1 MENVSKNAKI
11 IGIGEKGI
19 ESLESIY
26 NVVKENTDIE
36 KININQDVDKEY
48 VRQLLDGVDVL
59 LLAYSTEDKRAV
71 DIVKA
76 ISFMAG
82 ERRVLSIGLNLSE
95 KEHKE
100 ELGLNQ
106 EFVINEDTTSKVM
119 NIINMMIEAISDDCA
134 ISIDLTDLKELFAS
148 EGGVKYNFESFTKED
163 SSNAIADKLLANIK
177 EVGSEFIEK
186 KGIMLVE
193 MNKNDDAIVFLYD
206 TLTNIQEKSTST
218 YDIIFSLYLKENC
231 DNIKFGL
238 IYNIPIL

>member
-59 LLAYSTEDKRAV
+59 LLAYSTDDKRAV

-76 ISFMAG
+76 ISFMSG

-106 EFVINEDTTSKVM
+106 EFIINEDTTSKVM

-148 EGGVKYNFESFTKED
+148 GGGVKYNFESFTKED

-206 TLTNIQEKSTST
+206 TLTNIQEKSAST

-231 DNIKFGL
+231 DNIKVGL
-238 IYNIPIL
+238 IYN

>member
-1 MENVSKNAKI
+1 MENISKSAKI

-19 ESLESIY
+19 QSLESIY
-26 NVVKENTDIE
+26 SVIKENADIE

-48 VRQLLDGVDVL
+48 VRQLLDGVDIL
-59 LLAYSTEDKRAV
+59 LLAYSTDDKRAV

-106 EFVINEDTTSKVM
+106 EFIINEDTTSKVM

-163 SSNAIADKLLANIK
+163 SSNIISDKLLNDMK
-177 EVGSEFIEK
+177 EAGSDFIEK

-193 MNKNDDAIVFLYD
+193 MNKSDDAIVFLYD
-206 TLTNIQEKSTST
+206 ILTNIQEKSAST
-218 YDIIFSLYLKENC
+218 YDIIFSLYMNENC
-231 DNIKFGL
+231 NDKLKFGL
-238 IYNIPIL
+238 IYN

>member
-148 EGGVKYNFESFTKED
+148 GGGVKYNFESFTKED

-206 TLTNIQEKSTST
+206 TLTNIQEKSAST

-231 DNIKFGL
+231 DNIKVGL
-238 IYNIPIL
+238 IYN

>member
-59 LLAYSTEDKRAV
+59 LLAYSTDDKRAV

-76 ISFMAG
+76 ISFMSG

-106 EFVINEDTTSKVM
+106 EFIINEDTTSKVM

-206 TLTNIQEKSTST
+206 TLTNIQEKSAST

-238 IYNIPIL
+238 IYN

>member
-1 MENVSKNAKI
+1 MENETKNTKI

-19 ESLESIY
+19 ESLKSIY
-26 NVVKENTDIE
+26 SIVKENTDVE

-59 LLAYSTEDKRAV
+59 LLAYSTDDKRAV

-106 EFVINEDTTSKVM
+106 EFIINDDTTSKVM
-119 NIINMMIEAISDDCA
+119 NIINIMIEAISDDCA

-163 SSNAIADKLLANIK
+163 TSNTIADKLLANMK

-193 MNKNDDAIVFLYD
+193 MNKSDDAIVFLYD
-206 TLTNIQEKSTST
+206 ILTNIQEKSAST

-238 IYNIPIL
+238 IYN

>member
-238 IYNIPIL
+238 IYN

>member
-59 LLAYSTEDKRAV
+59 LLAYSTDDKRAV

-76 ISFMAG
+76 ISFMSG

-206 TLTNIQEKSTST
+206 TLTNIQEKSAST

-238 IYNIPIL
+238 IYN